1 MNPFERQRELFAATR
16 QYLAGLCRPDDPL
29 VGAFVGSHAKTFSAT
44 IYAVGVTRSAMVMQQ
59 LDKKQQ
65 PVGGPVW
72 YRPSDITNAALWGQG
87 GGWREFLARNSE
99 FELRFQTTAGEHF
112 KVTAVGG
119 WLVAKAMGEGYEQ
132 GMMAVAEWL
141 AAARPAQ

>member
-16 QYLAGLCRPDDPL
+16 QYLAGQCRPDDPL

-119 WLVAKAMGEGYEQ
+119 WLMAKAMGDGYEQ

>member
-44 IYAVGVTRSAMVMQQ
+44 IYAVGVTRTAMVMQQ

-119 WLVAKAMGEGYEQ
+119 WLMAKAMGDGYEQ

-141 AAARPAQ
+141 AAARPGL